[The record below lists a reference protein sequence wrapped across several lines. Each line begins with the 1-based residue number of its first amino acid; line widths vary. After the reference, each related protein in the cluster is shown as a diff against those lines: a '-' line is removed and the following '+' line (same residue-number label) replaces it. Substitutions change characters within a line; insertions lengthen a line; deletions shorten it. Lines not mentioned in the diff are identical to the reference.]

1 MALEMDQSVSSVSS
15 SKTALFSGTSK
26 KSSFSRP
33 FQPLSHVA
41 SSLSSSTSR
50 PSVLSSAPSRPSTLS
65 PTPSL
70 PSTLSPT
77 PSLPSTLSSTPS
89 LPPTLLPTFEDI
101 QSRNISFFTP
111 NLPLQPF
118 SSVQQ
123 YQAYQQVAMNSL
135 IRHTIYQSLAQ

>member
-65 PTPSL
+65 S
-70 PSTLSPT
+70 T

>member
-50 PSVLSSAPSRPSTLS
+50 PSVLSSAPSR
-65 PTPSL
+65 
-70 PSTLSPT
+70 
-77 PSLPSTLSSTPS
+77 PSTLSSTPS

>member
-50 PSVLSSAPSRPSTLS
+50 PSVLSSAPSR
-65 PTPSL
+65 